1 MVIFLITIRTIM
13 KAIKPFKQFALQ
25 KSKLTN
31 YDKKILIVGYG
42 SVGQAILE
50 LTLRHIASNPANVTV
65 IEKDNNKAVLTK
77 RHGNTIKYAKVN
89 IVRSNLAS
97 TLKKYLEPGGFL
109 IDVSCNIDVDAI
121 MQWCWENDVLYI
133 NTSLERWADEV
144 DETIP
149 VLANRTLYF
158 THNEVRAFASKY
170 PGASTA
176 IVTHGANPGLVTHL
190 TKRALLKLAEECGEE
205 VEIPTERQGWALL
218 MKDLGVKV
226 IHIAERDTQI
236 LDKPKEKNEFVNTWS
251 CEGFWAEGRA
261 PAEMGWGTHEN
272 KNPEGGK
279 TQGGSAYLMAP
290 GISVLMK
297 SWVPKGGQYNG
308 FCVQH
313 SESITMSEYFT
324 TKDKKFRPSI
334 YYVYQ
339 PCDAAIASVHELRG
353 RELDMQVKYR
363 IAKDEIIS
371 GIDELGVLLIGE
383 DFCAWH
389 GSQLSI
395 DEARK
400 LIPGESATS
409 VQVVSS
415 MLGAIIWAI
424 ENPRMGYVEPEVIP
438 YEYILHYADPYLGPV
453 PFVMSDW
460 SPNKDTN
467 SLFYREYD
475 ASNPCSYENYRVWT

>member
-1 MVIFLITIRTIM
+1 MRTVR
-13 KAIKPFKQFALQ
+13 AFKQFVEQ
-25 KSKLTN
+25 KKTTKFTN
-31 YDKKILIVGYG
+31 FDKKILIIGYG
-42 SVGQAILE
+42 SVGQAILP
-50 LTLRHIASNPANVTV
+50 LVLRHITTTNITV
-65 IEKDNNKAVLTK
+65 IEKDNNKALFNK
-77 RHGNTIKYAKVN
+77 RNSGNEVAYARVN
-89 IVRSNLAS
+89 VVRSNLDK
-97 TLKKYLEPGGFL
+97 TLAKYLEPGGFL
-109 IDVSCNIDVDAI
+109 IDVSCNINADDI
-121 MQWCWENDVLYI
+121 MGWCWEHDVLYI
-133 NTSLERWADEV
+133 NTSLERWTDEV
-144 DETIP
+144 DENIP
-149 VLANRTLYF
+149 QLAQRTLYAM
-158 THNEVRAFASKY
+158 HAEIREFAQGY
-170 PGASTA
+170 PNASTA

-190 TKRALLKLAEECGEE
+190 TKRALLELAKKKGKDATPPED
-205 VEIPTERQGWALL
+205 RQGWAML
-218 MKDLGVKV
+218 MKSLGVKV

-236 LDKPKEKNEFVNTWS
+236 LDRPKEKNEFVNTWS

-272 KNPEGGK
+272 KNPENGK
-279 TQGGSAYLMAP
+279 SQGNSAYLMAP

-297 SWVPKGGQYNG
+297 SWVPKGGPYNG

-313 SESITMSEYFT
+313 SESITISEYFT
-324 TKDKKFRPSI
+324 TKDKKFRPSV

-339 PCDAAIASVHELRG
+339 PCDAALASIHELRG

-371 GIDELGVLLIGE
+371 GIDELGVLLIGD
-383 DFCAWH
+383 DFAAWH

-409 VQVVSS
+409 TQVVAS

-424 ENPRMGYVEPEVIP
+424 ENPRMGYVEPEEIP
-438 YEYILHYADPYLGPV
+438 YDFILHYADPYLGPV

-460 SPNKDTN
+460 KPNKDIN

-475 ASNPCSYENYRVWT
+475 ASNPCSYENFRVWS